1 MSELKTDNYKKMIWH
16 ITKREIYDNLNSL
29 RFALTT
35 VLLIALMVTN
45 AVRHL
50 REHPQR
56 VQEYQ
61 GAVIESLN
69 RLTAHADGSLYKLA
83 QYGPGNFY
91 KKPSPLHFC
100 ANGGES
106 LLPDTVKVGKPPVFA
121 TDSDDNVLLEGIWS
135 LSYPDANL
143 QNKNVGPDVSQV
155 DWAFIIGYV
164 LSLIA
169 LLFTFDAFS
178 GERER
183 GTLRLMLA
191 NSVPRHTVLIGKFLG
206 ALLSI
211 SIPFILAVLMNLLLI
226 STANAVH
233 LTTEAWG
240 RLGLIFFLALL
251 YTSLFVALGLLI
263 STRAQRSAVSLMIL
277 LLTWVTFVVFMPS
290 TLASIASGFSPAV
303 SFDEFWKQRNPVQE
317 NLWDKYEKWLWSS
330 KLDDDTLRAKSEF
343 YTEHVER
350 EERRHEERLKYRTS
364 QVHRAHAIASISPA
378 TLLQHLIEA
387 FAGTGFERHLQF
399 AGNVQRYAHQFRE
412 FIVDTDRG
420 DPESLHI
427 IGIREGM
434 SQQSINS
441 KSVPRF
447 EDTLSLSQDFNAAA
461 MEILLLALF
470 VVVLLSG
477 AYLAFVRVEV

>member
-1 MSELKTDNYKKMIWH
+1 MWH
-16 ITKREIYDNLNSL
+16 ITKRELYDNLNSL
-29 RFALTT
+29 RFALTI
-35 VLLIALMVTN
+35 VLLLALMVTN

-50 REHPQR
+50 REHPKR
-56 VQEYQ
+56 VQRYRD
-61 GAVIESLN
+61 AVTESLN
-69 RLTAHADGSLYKLA
+69 HLTDRADDSLYTLA

-106 LLPDTVKVGKPPVFA
+106 LLPDAVEVDEPPVFM
-121 TDSDDNVLLEGIWS
+121 TDAEGNRLLEGIWS
-135 LSYPDANL
+135 LSYPEANL
-143 QNKNVGPDVSQV
+143 QNKNVGPSVSQV

-169 LLFTFDAFS
+169 ILFTFDAFS

-211 SIPFILAVLMNLLLI
+211 SIPFALAVLVNLLLI
-226 STANAVH
+226 STANTVH

-240 RLGLIFFLALL
+240 RLGIIFFLALL

-263 STRAQRSAVSLMIL
+263 STRAQRSSVSLMIL

-290 TLASIASGFSPAV
+290 TLASIASSFSPAM
-303 SFDEFWKQRNPVQE
+303 SFDEFWKQRNPIQE
-317 NLWDKYEKWLWSS
+317 NLWDKYKEGLRSS
-330 KLDDDTLRAKSEF
+330 KLDNRRLRVKSEF
-343 YTEHVER
+343 YTENAER
-350 EERRHEERLKYRTS
+350 EERWHEERLKYRAS
-364 QVHRAHAIASISPA
+364 QVHRAHAITSISPA

-399 AGNVQRYAHQFRE
+399 VENVQRYSQQLRE
-412 FIVDTDRG
+412 FVVDSDRG

-427 IGIREGM
+427 IGVREGM
-434 SQQSINS
+434 SQKPISPEA
-441 KSVPRF
+441 VPRF
-447 EDTLSLSQDFNAAA
+447 EDTLSLSKDFNARAI
-461 MEILLLALF
+461 EILLLALF

>member
-1 MSELKTDNYKKMIWH
+1 MIWH

-35 VLLIALMVTN
+35 VLLLALMVTN

-61 GAVIESLN
+61 DAVTGSLD
-69 RLTAHADGSLYKLA
+69 RLTTHADDSLYKLT

-106 LLPDTVKVGKPPVFA
+106 LLPDTVEVGEPPVFA
-121 TDSDDNVLLEGIWS
+121 TDSEDNVILQGIWS

-155 DWAFIIGYV
+155 DWAFIIGYI

-178 GERER
+178 GEHEH

-211 SIPFILAVLMNLLLI
+211 SIPFILAVLVNLLLI
-226 STANAVH
+226 STASAVH

-240 RLGLIFFLALL
+240 RLGIISFLALL

-303 SFDEFWKQRNPVQE
+303 SFDEFWKQRNPIQE
-317 NLWDKYEKWLWSS
+317 DLWDKYEKELWSS
-330 KLDDDTLRAKSEF
+330 KLDDSTLRAKSKF
-343 YTEHVER
+343 YTENAER

-364 QVHRAHAIASISPA
+364 QVHRARAITSISPA

-399 AGNVQRYAHQFRE
+399 AGNVQRYTRQFRE
-412 FIVDTDRG
+412 FVADTDRG
-420 DPESLHI
+420 DPESFHI
-427 IGIREGM
+427 IGVREGM
-434 SQQSINS
+434 SQKPVNS
-441 KSVPRF
+441 KAVPRF
-447 EDTLSLSQDFNAAA
+447 EDTLSLSQDFNTTA
-461 MEILLLALF
+461 MELLLLALF

-477 AYLAFVRVEV
+477 AYLAFIRLEI

>member
-1 MSELKTDNYKKMIWH
+1 MIWH

-29 RFALTT
+29 RFALTA
-35 VLLIALMVTN
+35 VLLLALMVTN
-45 AVRHL
+45 AVKHL
-50 REHPQR
+50 REHPKR
-56 VQEYQ
+56 VQRYQ
-61 GAVIESLN
+61 DAVTESLN
-69 RLTAHADGSLYKLA
+69 RLTDRADDSLYKLT

-91 KKPSPLHFC
+91 KKQSSLYFC
-100 ANGGES
+100 ANGGETI
-106 LLPDTVKVGKPPVFA
+106 LPDTVEVREPPVFA
-121 TDSDDNVLLEGIWS
+121 TDSEDNVLLKGLWS
-135 LSYPDANL
+135 LSYPNSNL
-143 QNKNVGPDVSQV
+143 ENKDVGPDVSQV

-211 SIPFILAVLMNLLLI
+211 SIPFALAVLVNLLLI
-226 STANAVH
+226 STANTVH

-240 RLGLIFFLALL
+240 RLGIIFLLALL

-263 STRAQRSAVSLMIL
+263 STRAQRSSVSLMIL
-277 LLTWVTFVVFMPS
+277 LLMWVTFVVFMPS
-290 TLASIASGFSPAV
+290 TLASIASGFSPSV

-317 NLWDKYEKWLWSS
+317 NLWDKYEEWLWSEA
-330 KLDDDTLRAKSEF
+330 LDVKTLRAKSKF
-343 YTEHVER
+343 YTESAER
-350 EERRHEERLKYRTS
+350 EERRHEERLKYRAS
-364 QVHRAHAIASISPA
+364 QVHRARAITGISPA
-378 TLLQHLIEA
+378 TLLQHLFES

-399 AGNVQRYAHQFRE
+399 VENTRRYARQFRE
-412 FIVDTDRG
+412 FVADTDSG

-427 IGIREGM
+427 IGVREGM
-434 SQQSINS
+434 SQKPISS
-441 KSVPRF
+441 KAVPRF
-447 EDTLSLSQDFNAAA
+447 EDTLSLSKDFNARAI
-461 MEILLLALF
+461 EILLLALF

>member
-1 MSELKTDNYKKMIWH
+1 MIWH
-16 ITKREIYDNLNSL
+16 ITKRELYDNLNSL

-35 VLLIALMVTN
+35 LLLLALMVTN
-45 AVRHL
+45 AVRHV
-50 REHPQR
+50 REHPKR
-56 VQEYQ
+56 VQKYRD
-61 GAVIESLN
+61 AVTESLN
-69 RLTAHADGSLYKLA
+69 RLTAHTDDSLYKLA

-106 LLPDTVKVGKPPVFA
+106 LLPDTVEVDEPPVFA
-121 TDSDDNVLLEGIWS
+121 TDSEGNWILVGVWS
-135 LSYPDANL
+135 LSYPDTNL

-169 LLFTFDAFS
+169 LLFTFDAIS

-183 GTLRLMLA
+183 GTLRLTLA
-191 NSVPRHTVLIGKFLG
+191 NSIPRHTVLIGKFLG

-211 SIPFILAVLMNLLLI
+211 SIPFILAVLVNLLLI

-240 RLGLIFFLALL
+240 RLGIIFFLALL
-251 YTSLFVALGLLI
+251 YTSLFLALGLLV
-263 STRAQRSAVSLMIL
+263 STRVQRSAVSLMIL

-290 TLASIASGFSPAV
+290 TLASIASSFSPAT
-303 SFDEFWKQRNPVQE
+303 SFDEFWKQHNPIQE
-317 NLWDKYEKWLWSS
+317 DLWDKYGEWLWSGE
-330 KLDDDTLRAKSEF
+330 LDDSTLRAKSEF
-343 YTEHVER
+343 FTKNAERSERRR
-350 EERRHEERLKYRTS
+350 EEQLKYRIS
-364 QVHRAHAIASISPA
+364 QVHRAHAITGISPA

-399 AGNVQRYAHQFRE
+399 VENAQRYTRQFRE

-434 SQQSINS
+434 SLKPVSPEA
-441 KSVPRF
+441 VPKF
-447 EDTLSLSQDFNAAA
+447 EDTLSLSKDFNTRA
-461 MEILLLALF
+461 MEMLLLMLF

>member
-1 MSELKTDNYKKMIWH
+1 MIWH

-29 RFALTT
+29 RFALTI
-35 VLLIALMVTN
+35 VLLLALMVTN

-50 REHPQR
+50 REYPKRIQR
-56 VQEYQ
+56 YQ
-61 GAVIESLN
+61 SAVTESLN
-69 RLTAHADGSLYKLA
+69 HLTDRADDSLYKLT
-83 QYGPGNFY
+83 QHGPGNFY

-100 ANGGES
+100 ANGSEPI
-106 LLPDTVKVGKPPVFA
+106 LPDTVEVDEPIVFGTIGVSNSYEEKV
-121 TDSDDNVLLEGIWS
+121 VLHGIWS

-143 QNKNVGPDVSQV
+143 QNKDVGPDVSQV

-169 LLFTFDAFS
+169 ILFTFDAVS

-191 NSVPRHTVLIGKFLG
+191 NSIPRHTVLIGKFLG

-211 SIPFILAVLMNLLLI
+211 SIPFILAVLVNLLLI
-226 STANAVH
+226 STANTVH

-240 RLGLIFFLALL
+240 RLGIIFCLALL
-251 YTSLFVALGLLI
+251 YTSLFLALGLLV
-263 STRAQRSAVSLMIL
+263 STRVRRSVVSLMIL

-290 TLASIASGFSPAV
+290 TLASIASSFSPAR
-303 SFDEFWKQRNPVQE
+303 SFDEFWKQRNPAQE
-317 NLWDKYEKWLWSS
+317 DLWDKYGNRLWSEKS
-330 KLDDDTLRAKSEF
+330 DEETLRAKSGF

-350 EERRHEERLKYRTS
+350 SERWRVERLKYRAS
-364 QVHRAHAIASISPA
+364 QVHRARAITSISPA

-387 FAGTGFERHLQF
+387 FAGTGFDRHLQF
-399 AGNVQRYAHQFRE
+399 VENTQRYARQFRE
-412 FIVDTDRG
+412 FIVDTDSG

-434 SQQSINS
+434 SQTPVNPAA
-441 KSVPRF
+441 VPRF
-447 EDTLSLSQDFNAAA
+447 EDTLSLRKDFNARAI
-461 MEILLLALF
+461 EILLLALF